1 MYSRVLILGASG
13 QLGSAL
19 RRPFAGAS
27 LIVPSHAEF
36 DLARDNAE
44 DLISSSSADIVINCA
59 ALHKLD
65 ACEANIG
72 EAFAVNAVAVG
83 NLAAACA
90 RRDIPFATISS
101 DYVFDGAGS
110 RPYTEADA
118 PAPRTA
124 YGISKVAGEQLA
136 RRAGPKCL
144 IIRSSGLFGGFSS
157 NKGMTLVE
165 RVLRQAALGQE
176 SSVVDDIIFSP
187 SYVPDLADAIHRLI
201 EVNAFGT
208 HHVANEGACSWFEFI
223 RFALERAGL
232 PTELVRPIRYSSV
245 SSGIDRPQYSAMENT
260 TFAALGLTAMPAWQ
274 DAVLEYL
281 TSRVS
286 E

>member
-19 RRPFAGAS
+19 QSTFS
-27 LIVPSHAEF
+27 DTTLITPSHSEF
-36 DLARDNAE
+36 DLARDTAE
-44 DLISSSSADIVINCA
+44 DLLLSSRADIVINCA

-65 ACEANIG
+65 ACEARLG
-72 EAFAVNAVAVG
+72 EAFAVNAVAVE

-90 RRDIPFATISS
+90 SRDIPFATISS
-101 DYVFDGAGS
+101 DYVFDGARS

-124 YGISKVAGEQLA
+124 YGISKFAGEQLA
-136 RRAGPKCL
+136 RRAGPKCF
-144 IIRSSGLFGGFSS
+144 IIRSSGLFGGVSS

-165 RVLRQAALGQE
+165 RVLRQAKLGQE

-187 SYVPDLADAIHRLI
+187 SYVPHLARAIRRLI
-201 EVNAFGT
+201 DVEAFGT
-208 HHVANEGACSWFEFI
+208 HHVANVGACSWFEFI
-223 RFALERAGL
+223 RFALESAGL
-232 PTELVRPIRYSSV
+232 PTEFLRPIHYSSV
-245 SSGIDRPQYSAMENT
+245 SNGIDRPPYSAMENT
-260 TFAALGLTAMPAWQ
+260 TFASLGLPAMPLWQ

-281 TSRVS
+281 MSRAPD
-286 E
+286 